1 MSGHSKWANIK
12 HKKGKS
18 DAQKAKVFT
27 KIGRELQIAVKSG
40 GPDPESNSKLKDVI
54 AKAKAANMPN
64 DNIMRSIKRAS
75 GDNANDVMEEITY
88 EGYGPSGVAII
99 VETVTDNRNRTAAD
113 IRHIFDKFGG
123 NLGSTGCVSF
133 MFDKK
138 GLIVIENDGDIE
150 EETLMM
156 DALECGAEDF
166 SADDDAFEITTD
178 PADFSNVRSALEE
191 KGYSFLEAA
200 VSMIP
205 QNYVTL
211 TEEKPLEQIERLI
224 DALEDNDDVME
235 VWHNWEEAVRI
246 NHSQISPA
254 AYERSPVIDNGK
266 LPRRNGA
273 LGLFK
278 CNHCLGAI
286 QGKRRG
292 HIRLSITVLCC
303 KMIRIVIRVQ
313 QIELL
318 NPDGVGIKQ
327 RVLPHYHGVIRG
339 IFCNHIKRP
348 AECGAN
354 AFSLSDRIA
363 RNSLVRAEH
372 PALRIRKSPVLQFS
386 TSIRL
391 NKIRIRP
398 GAPFYEADILA
409 VLPIGIFKAEQC
421 GRRANTLFVIIFQRK
436 HGAFQLRQT
445 QPMQKIR
452 LILLSVRRAEQPERG
467 TGSEHTRIM
476 SRCDPLI
483 AQLLRFPVK
492 SAEFN
497 HPVACDARVRRAA
510 AKIGT
515 TEIIQHLFSEIG
527 YHIKLV
533 ERDFQA
539 FRRPSRFPAV
549 FRNGQLRRQHSHIR
563 AANLPARIPQKHCSH
578 RTIYAAAHRNKHT
591 HKNPPVLNR
600 SHHFTT

>member
-75 GDNANDVMEEITY
+75 GDNANAVMEEITY

-235 VWHNWEEAVRI
+235 VWHNWE
-246 NHSQISPA
+246 
-254 AYERSPVIDNGK
+254 
-266 LPRRNGA
+266 
-273 LGLFK
+273 
-278 CNHCLGAI
+278 
-286 QGKRRG
+286 
-292 HIRLSITVLCC
+292 
-303 KMIRIVIRVQ
+303 
-313 QIELL
+313 
-318 NPDGVGIKQ
+318 
-327 RVLPHYHGVIRG
+327 
-339 IFCNHIKRP
+339 
-348 AECGAN
+348 
-354 AFSLSDRIA
+354 
-363 RNSLVRAEH
+363 
-372 PALRIRKSPVLQFS
+372 
-386 TSIRL
+386 
-391 NKIRIRP
+391 
-398 GAPFYEADILA
+398 
-409 VLPIGIFKAEQC
+409 
-421 GRRANTLFVIIFQRK
+421 
-436 HGAFQLRQT
+436 
-445 QPMQKIR
+445 
-452 LILLSVRRAEQPERG
+452 
-467 TGSEHTRIM
+467 
-476 SRCDPLI
+476 
-483 AQLLRFPVK
+483 
-492 SAEFN
+492 
-497 HPVACDARVRRAA
+497 
-510 AKIGT
+510 
-515 TEIIQHLFSEIG
+515 
-527 YHIKLV
+527 
-533 ERDFQA
+533 QA
-539 FRRPSRFPAV
+539 
-549 FRNGQLRRQHSHIR
+549 
-563 AANLPARIPQKHCSH
+563 
-578 RTIYAAAHRNKHT
+578 
-591 HKNPPVLNR
+591 
-600 SHHFTT
+600 